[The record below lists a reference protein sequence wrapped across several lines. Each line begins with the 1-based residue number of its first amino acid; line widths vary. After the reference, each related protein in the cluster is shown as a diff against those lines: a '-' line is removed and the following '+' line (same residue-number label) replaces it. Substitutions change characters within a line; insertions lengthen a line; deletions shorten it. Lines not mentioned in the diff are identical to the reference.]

1 MNQSDKLESYKK
13 HKKYFDS
20 YKPNDIFWGIGIENE
35 TYLEVSLPNAETM
48 KSGDFFLNNHK
59 SERYSVDYYNTYKEF
74 NKVIQNLYNKNSLYP
89 LPLLLNAHSFTKC
102 DLDGEHQTIYDKN
115 PKQNKNFSGKT
126 LFELIK
132 EKDSYFKKEYEN
144 KYCFDGDT
152 IEFMTLNFYKT
163 TIQSVIKEL
172 KDEKNEFLKKLNN
185 LKLFKYPIIFPR
197 KNHGFAT
204 FRTNQKNLAIFNNG
218 TYHFNFTLPTQ
229 LNEKGEIA
237 DFNSFK
243 IKHRAAIRC
252 IQFFEPF
259 FVALYGSPDPLTES
273 KFYKL
278 RYPSG
283 SQRVAA
289 SRYISVGTYDTNSMI
304 TGKLLQ
310 QDRETFLKNTSP
322 FNWYKLLYKQINYNM
337 NEKIGFDINFNKFL
351 NHGIEIRFFDWFDES
366 QLEEVLEALVYILDY
381 SQDSIVIN
389 SPINS
394 EVWNRLMY
402 RAILNGKTL
411 KITNDELKF
420 IRKILNLKIQTNSI
434 DIKDI
439 FKEIICELRDKYNRN
454 GPCSKYMLEKT
465 AENIIVTSNSVCC
478 GFRIPKPE
486 LQLK

>member
-1 MNQSDKLESYKK
+1 MDQSDNILNKLESYKK

-35 TYLEVSLPNAETM
+35 TYLEVSLPNTQIM

-59 SERYSVDYYNTYKEF
+59 RERYSVDYYNTYKEF
-74 NKVIQNLYNKNSLYP
+74 NKAIQTLYNKNSSYP
-89 LPLLLNAHSFTKC
+89 LPLLLNAHSFTRC
-102 DLDGEHQTIYDKN
+102 DLDGEHQTTYEKI
-115 PKQNKNFSGKT
+115 PKPNKNFSGKT
-126 LFELIK
+126 LFEHVK
-132 EKDSYFKKEYEN
+132 EKDSYFEKEYEN

-163 TIQSVIKEL
+163 TIESVIKEL
-172 KDEKNEFLKKLNN
+172 KHEKEEFLKKLNN
-185 LKLFKYPIIFPR
+185 TKLFKYPIIYPK
-197 KNHGFAT
+197 KNHGFAQ

-237 DFNSFK
+237 DFNIFK

-259 FVALYGSPDPLTES
+259 FVALYGSPDPFTQSAL
-273 KFYKL
+273 YKL

-289 SRYISVGTYDTNSMI
+289 SRYISVGTYDTYSMI

-310 QDRETFLKNTSP
+310 QDRESFLKKVP
-322 FNWYKLLYKQINYNM
+322 LFNWYRLLYKQINYTM
-337 NEKIGFDINFNKFL
+337 NDKIGYDINFNKFL

-366 QLEEVLEALVYILDY
+366 LLEEVLEALVYILDY

-389 SPINS
+389 SPTNS
-394 EVWNRLMY
+394 EIWNNLMY
-402 RAILNGKTL
+402 KAILQGKTV
-411 KITNDELKF
+411 KISNDELKY
-420 IRKILNLKIQTNSI
+420 IRNILNLKIQTNSI
-434 DIKDI
+434 EIKDI
-439 FKEIICELRDKYNRN
+439 FKEIICELRDKYNGN
-454 GPCSKYMLEKT
+454 GPCSKYMLEKKNRLLVDT
-465 AENIIVTSNSVCC
+465 TNSLCC
-478 GFRIPKPE
+478 G
-486 LQLK
+486 L